1 MFSSTSIALGLVIL
15 ARGGGFAKYSS
26 LLIGDVL
33 AVTQNDLIY
42 LAVALV
48 LGVIAWAVMYNALLF
63 TGINASLARSR
74 GIPVRLTEYAFAV
87 LLAVAVMLAIRWVGV
102 MLINALLIL
111 PAAAGR
117 NLARNARRHAAI
129 SVLIALVCGIAG
141 LLSAYYWDTSAGAA
155 HCAVRC
161 GLLRHIPGCPQPV
174 QPVRRNLC
182 MSDFTSIKQWL
193 KSTEDEPL
201 ETMSGFFDRRVD
213 SYEDH
218 MRPWRAYYRWLGEL
232 IPAQAETLLDLGCGT
247 GLELDEIF
255 RLHPDIRVTGI
266 DLAPGMLAR
275 LREKHPERKLTL
287 TVGDYLTVPLAP
299 CAFDVAVAF
308 ETLHHFPPET
318 KLGLFRRIFAA
329 LRPGG
334 MLLEGD
340 YIAESDEMETYLF
353 QELARRRAR
362 QHVPE
367 GTFVHFDTP
376 LTLAHELSLLS
387 QAGFTAE
394 VLGYRGEDNTPMIRA
409 IKP

>member
-1 MFSSTSIALGLVIL
+1 MRIA
-15 ARGGGFAKYSS
+15 
-26 LLIGDVL
+26 
-33 AVTQNDLIY
+33 Q
-42 LAVALV
+42 
-48 LGVIAWAVMYNALLF
+48 
-63 TGINASLARSR
+63 INVVASLSTGRIAVSLCRTAMQAGHRALICHSR
-74 GIPVRLTEYAFAV
+74 DHA
-87 LLAVAVMLAIRWVGV
+87 
-102 MLINALLIL
+102 
-111 PAAAGR
+111 PAD
-117 NLARNARRHAAI
+117 
-129 SVLIALVCGIAG
+129 V
-141 LLSAYYWDTSAGAA
+141 
-155 HCAVRC
+155 
-161 GLLRHIPGCPQPV
+161 P
-174 QPVRRNLC
+174 
-182 MSDFTSIKQWL
+182 
-193 KSTEDEPL
+193 
-201 ETMSGFFDRRVD
+201 
-213 SYEDH
+213 SYVI
-218 MRPWRAYYRWLGEL
+218 GSK
-232 IPAQAETLLDLGCGT
+232 AETLLDLGCGT

>member
-1 MFSSTSIALGLVIL
+1 
-15 ARGGGFAKYSS
+15 
-26 LLIGDVL
+26 
-33 AVTQNDLIY
+33 
-42 LAVALV
+42 
-48 LGVIAWAVMYNALLF
+48 
-63 TGINASLARSR
+63 
-74 GIPVRLTEYAFAV
+74 
-87 LLAVAVMLAIRWVGV
+87 
-102 MLINALLIL
+102 
-111 PAAAGR
+111 
-117 NLARNARRHAAI
+117 
-129 SVLIALVCGIAG
+129 
-141 LLSAYYWDTSAGAA
+141 
-155 HCAVRC
+155 
-161 GLLRHIPGCPQPV
+161 
-174 QPVRRNLC
+174 
-182 MSDFTSIKQWL
+182 MSDFASIKQWL

-201 ETMSGFFDRRVD
+201 ETMGGFFDRRVD

-218 MRPWRAYYRWLGEL
+218 MRPWRVYYRWLGEL

>member
-1 MFSSTSIALGLVIL
+1 
-15 ARGGGFAKYSS
+15 
-26 LLIGDVL
+26 
-33 AVTQNDLIY
+33 
-42 LAVALV
+42 
-48 LGVIAWAVMYNALLF
+48 
-63 TGINASLARSR
+63 
-74 GIPVRLTEYAFAV
+74 
-87 LLAVAVMLAIRWVGV
+87 
-102 MLINALLIL
+102 
-111 PAAAGR
+111 
-117 NLARNARRHAAI
+117 
-129 SVLIALVCGIAG
+129 
-141 LLSAYYWDTSAGAA
+141 
-155 HCAVRC
+155 
-161 GLLRHIPGCPQPV
+161 
-174 QPVRRNLC
+174 

-367 GTFVHFDTP
+367 GTFVH
-376 LTLAHELSLLS
+376 LAE
-387 QAGFTAE
+387 
-394 VLGYRGEDNTPMIRA
+394 P
-409 IKP
+409 

>member
-1 MFSSTSIALGLVIL
+1 
-15 ARGGGFAKYSS
+15 
-26 LLIGDVL
+26 
-33 AVTQNDLIY
+33 
-42 LAVALV
+42 
-48 LGVIAWAVMYNALLF
+48 
-63 TGINASLARSR
+63 
-74 GIPVRLTEYAFAV
+74 
-87 LLAVAVMLAIRWVGV
+87 
-102 MLINALLIL
+102 
-111 PAAAGR
+111 
-117 NLARNARRHAAI
+117 
-129 SVLIALVCGIAG
+129 
-141 LLSAYYWDTSAGAA
+141 
-155 HCAVRC
+155 
-161 GLLRHIPGCPQPV
+161 
-174 QPVRRNLC
+174 
-182 MSDFTSIKQWL
+182 MSDFASIKQWL

-376 LTLAHELSLLS
+376 LTLAHELSLLR

>member
-1 MFSSTSIALGLVIL
+1 
-15 ARGGGFAKYSS
+15 
-26 LLIGDVL
+26 
-33 AVTQNDLIY
+33 
-42 LAVALV
+42 
-48 LGVIAWAVMYNALLF
+48 
-63 TGINASLARSR
+63 
-74 GIPVRLTEYAFAV
+74 
-87 LLAVAVMLAIRWVGV
+87 
-102 MLINALLIL
+102 
-111 PAAAGR
+111 
-117 NLARNARRHAAI
+117 
-129 SVLIALVCGIAG
+129 
-141 LLSAYYWDTSAGAA
+141 
-155 HCAVRC
+155 
-161 GLLRHIPGCPQPV
+161 
-174 QPVRRNLC
+174 

-353 QELARRRAR
+353 QELAQRRAR

-394 VLGYRGEDNTPMIRA
+394 VLGYRSEDNTPMIRA

>member
-1 MFSSTSIALGLVIL
+1 
-15 ARGGGFAKYSS
+15 
-26 LLIGDVL
+26 
-33 AVTQNDLIY
+33 
-42 LAVALV
+42 
-48 LGVIAWAVMYNALLF
+48 
-63 TGINASLARSR
+63 
-74 GIPVRLTEYAFAV
+74 
-87 LLAVAVMLAIRWVGV
+87 
-102 MLINALLIL
+102 
-111 PAAAGR
+111 
-117 NLARNARRHAAI
+117 
-129 SVLIALVCGIAG
+129 
-141 LLSAYYWDTSAGAA
+141 
-155 HCAVRC
+155 
-161 GLLRHIPGCPQPV
+161 
-174 QPVRRNLC
+174 
-182 MSDFTSIKQWL
+182 MSDFASIKQWL
-193 KSTEDEPL
+193 KSTENEPL
-201 ETMSGFFDRRVD
+201 EAMGGFFDRRVD
-213 SYEDH
+213 TYEDH

-340 YIAESDEMETYLF
+340 YIAESDEVETYLF

>member
-1 MFSSTSIALGLVIL
+1 
-15 ARGGGFAKYSS
+15 
-26 LLIGDVL
+26 
-33 AVTQNDLIY
+33 
-42 LAVALV
+42 
-48 LGVIAWAVMYNALLF
+48 
-63 TGINASLARSR
+63 
-74 GIPVRLTEYAFAV
+74 
-87 LLAVAVMLAIRWVGV
+87 
-102 MLINALLIL
+102 
-111 PAAAGR
+111 
-117 NLARNARRHAAI
+117 
-129 SVLIALVCGIAG
+129 
-141 LLSAYYWDTSAGAA
+141 
-155 HCAVRC
+155 
-161 GLLRHIPGCPQPV
+161 
-174 QPVRRNLC
+174 

-318 KLGLFRRIFAA
+318 KLRLFRRIFAA

-376 LTLAHELSLLS
+376 LTLAHELSLLR

>member
-1 MFSSTSIALGLVIL
+1 
-15 ARGGGFAKYSS
+15 
-26 LLIGDVL
+26 
-33 AVTQNDLIY
+33 
-42 LAVALV
+42 
-48 LGVIAWAVMYNALLF
+48 
-63 TGINASLARSR
+63 
-74 GIPVRLTEYAFAV
+74 
-87 LLAVAVMLAIRWVGV
+87 
-102 MLINALLIL
+102 
-111 PAAAGR
+111 
-117 NLARNARRHAAI
+117 
-129 SVLIALVCGIAG
+129 
-141 LLSAYYWDTSAGAA
+141 
-155 HCAVRC
+155 
-161 GLLRHIPGCPQPV
+161 
-174 QPVRRNLC
+174 

-376 LTLAHELSLLS
+376 LTLSHELSLLR

>member
-1 MFSSTSIALGLVIL
+1 
-15 ARGGGFAKYSS
+15 
-26 LLIGDVL
+26 
-33 AVTQNDLIY
+33 
-42 LAVALV
+42 
-48 LGVIAWAVMYNALLF
+48 
-63 TGINASLARSR
+63 
-74 GIPVRLTEYAFAV
+74 
-87 LLAVAVMLAIRWVGV
+87 
-102 MLINALLIL
+102 
-111 PAAAGR
+111 
-117 NLARNARRHAAI
+117 
-129 SVLIALVCGIAG
+129 
-141 LLSAYYWDTSAGAA
+141 
-155 HCAVRC
+155 
-161 GLLRHIPGCPQPV
+161 
-174 QPVRRNLC
+174 
-182 MSDFTSIKQWL
+182 MSDFASIKQWL

-394 VLGYRGEDNTPMIRA
+394 ALGYRGEDNTPMIRA

>member
-1 MFSSTSIALGLVIL
+1 
-15 ARGGGFAKYSS
+15 
-26 LLIGDVL
+26 
-33 AVTQNDLIY
+33 
-42 LAVALV
+42 
-48 LGVIAWAVMYNALLF
+48 
-63 TGINASLARSR
+63 
-74 GIPVRLTEYAFAV
+74 
-87 LLAVAVMLAIRWVGV
+87 
-102 MLINALLIL
+102 
-111 PAAAGR
+111 
-117 NLARNARRHAAI
+117 
-129 SVLIALVCGIAG
+129 
-141 LLSAYYWDTSAGAA
+141 
-155 HCAVRC
+155 
-161 GLLRHIPGCPQPV
+161 
-174 QPVRRNLC
+174 

-218 MRPWRAYYRWLGEL
+218 MRPRRAYYRWLGEL

>member
-1 MFSSTSIALGLVIL
+1 
-15 ARGGGFAKYSS
+15 
-26 LLIGDVL
+26 
-33 AVTQNDLIY
+33 
-42 LAVALV
+42 
-48 LGVIAWAVMYNALLF
+48 
-63 TGINASLARSR
+63 
-74 GIPVRLTEYAFAV
+74 
-87 LLAVAVMLAIRWVGV
+87 
-102 MLINALLIL
+102 
-111 PAAAGR
+111 
-117 NLARNARRHAAI
+117 
-129 SVLIALVCGIAG
+129 
-141 LLSAYYWDTSAGAA
+141 
-155 HCAVRC
+155 
-161 GLLRHIPGCPQPV
+161 
-174 QPVRRNLC
+174 

-334 MLLEGD
+334 MLREGD

-376 LTLAHELSLLS
+376 LTLAHELSLLR

>member
-1 MFSSTSIALGLVIL
+1 
-15 ARGGGFAKYSS
+15 
-26 LLIGDVL
+26 
-33 AVTQNDLIY
+33 
-42 LAVALV
+42 
-48 LGVIAWAVMYNALLF
+48 
-63 TGINASLARSR
+63 
-74 GIPVRLTEYAFAV
+74 
-87 LLAVAVMLAIRWVGV
+87 
-102 MLINALLIL
+102 
-111 PAAAGR
+111 
-117 NLARNARRHAAI
+117 
-129 SVLIALVCGIAG
+129 
-141 LLSAYYWDTSAGAA
+141 
-155 HCAVRC
+155 
-161 GLLRHIPGCPQPV
+161 
-174 QPVRRNLC
+174 
-182 MSDFTSIKQWL
+182 MSDFASIKQWL

-201 ETMSGFFDRRVD
+201 EAMGGFFDRRVD
-213 SYEDH
+213 TYEDH

-255 RLHPDIRVTGI
+255 RLRPDIRVIGI

-299 CAFDVAVAF
+299 CAFDVAAAF

>member
-1 MFSSTSIALGLVIL
+1 
-15 ARGGGFAKYSS
+15 
-26 LLIGDVL
+26 
-33 AVTQNDLIY
+33 
-42 LAVALV
+42 
-48 LGVIAWAVMYNALLF
+48 
-63 TGINASLARSR
+63 
-74 GIPVRLTEYAFAV
+74 
-87 LLAVAVMLAIRWVGV
+87 
-102 MLINALLIL
+102 
-111 PAAAGR
+111 
-117 NLARNARRHAAI
+117 
-129 SVLIALVCGIAG
+129 
-141 LLSAYYWDTSAGAA
+141 
-155 HCAVRC
+155 
-161 GLLRHIPGCPQPV
+161 
-174 QPVRRNLC
+174 
-182 MSDFTSIKQWL
+182 MSNFTSIKQWL

-201 ETMSGFFDRRVD
+201 ETMGGFFDRRVD

-255 RLHPDIRVTGI
+255 RLHPDIRVSGI

>member
-1 MFSSTSIALGLVIL
+1 
-15 ARGGGFAKYSS
+15 
-26 LLIGDVL
+26 
-33 AVTQNDLIY
+33 
-42 LAVALV
+42 
-48 LGVIAWAVMYNALLF
+48 
-63 TGINASLARSR
+63 
-74 GIPVRLTEYAFAV
+74 
-87 LLAVAVMLAIRWVGV
+87 
-102 MLINALLIL
+102 
-111 PAAAGR
+111 
-117 NLARNARRHAAI
+117 
-129 SVLIALVCGIAG
+129 
-141 LLSAYYWDTSAGAA
+141 
-155 HCAVRC
+155 
-161 GLLRHIPGCPQPV
+161 
-174 QPVRRNLC
+174 
-182 MSDFTSIKQWL
+182 MSDFASIKQWL

-201 ETMSGFFDRRVD
+201 ETMGGFFDRRVD

-232 IPAQAETLLDLGCGT
+232 ISAQAETLLDLGCGT

-376 LTLAHELSLLS
+376 LTLAHELSLLR

>member
-1 MFSSTSIALGLVIL
+1 
-15 ARGGGFAKYSS
+15 
-26 LLIGDVL
+26 
-33 AVTQNDLIY
+33 
-42 LAVALV
+42 
-48 LGVIAWAVMYNALLF
+48 
-63 TGINASLARSR
+63 
-74 GIPVRLTEYAFAV
+74 
-87 LLAVAVMLAIRWVGV
+87 
-102 MLINALLIL
+102 
-111 PAAAGR
+111 
-117 NLARNARRHAAI
+117 
-129 SVLIALVCGIAG
+129 
-141 LLSAYYWDTSAGAA
+141 
-155 HCAVRC
+155 
-161 GLLRHIPGCPQPV
+161 
-174 QPVRRNLC
+174 

-201 ETMSGFFDRRVD
+201 ETMGGFFDRRVD

-232 IPAQAETLLDLGCGT
+232 IPTQAETLLDLGCGT

-318 KLGLFRRIFAA
+318 KLGLFRRIFVA

>member
-1 MFSSTSIALGLVIL
+1 
-15 ARGGGFAKYSS
+15 
-26 LLIGDVL
+26 
-33 AVTQNDLIY
+33 
-42 LAVALV
+42 
-48 LGVIAWAVMYNALLF
+48 
-63 TGINASLARSR
+63 
-74 GIPVRLTEYAFAV
+74 
-87 LLAVAVMLAIRWVGV
+87 
-102 MLINALLIL
+102 
-111 PAAAGR
+111 
-117 NLARNARRHAAI
+117 
-129 SVLIALVCGIAG
+129 
-141 LLSAYYWDTSAGAA
+141 
-155 HCAVRC
+155 
-161 GLLRHIPGCPQPV
+161 
-174 QPVRRNLC
+174 

-201 ETMSGFFDRRVD
+201 ETMGGFFDRRVD

-376 LTLAHELSLLS
+376 LTLAHELSLLR

-394 VLGYRGEDNTPMIRA
+394 VLGYRGEDSTPMIRA

>member
-1 MFSSTSIALGLVIL
+1 
-15 ARGGGFAKYSS
+15 
-26 LLIGDVL
+26 
-33 AVTQNDLIY
+33 
-42 LAVALV
+42 
-48 LGVIAWAVMYNALLF
+48 
-63 TGINASLARSR
+63 
-74 GIPVRLTEYAFAV
+74 
-87 LLAVAVMLAIRWVGV
+87 
-102 MLINALLIL
+102 
-111 PAAAGR
+111 
-117 NLARNARRHAAI
+117 
-129 SVLIALVCGIAG
+129 
-141 LLSAYYWDTSAGAA
+141 
-155 HCAVRC
+155 
-161 GLLRHIPGCPQPV
+161 
-174 QPVRRNLC
+174 

-353 QELARRRAR
+353 QELARRRSR

>member
-1 MFSSTSIALGLVIL
+1 
-15 ARGGGFAKYSS
+15 
-26 LLIGDVL
+26 
-33 AVTQNDLIY
+33 
-42 LAVALV
+42 
-48 LGVIAWAVMYNALLF
+48 
-63 TGINASLARSR
+63 
-74 GIPVRLTEYAFAV
+74 
-87 LLAVAVMLAIRWVGV
+87 
-102 MLINALLIL
+102 
-111 PAAAGR
+111 
-117 NLARNARRHAAI
+117 
-129 SVLIALVCGIAG
+129 
-141 LLSAYYWDTSAGAA
+141 
-155 HCAVRC
+155 
-161 GLLRHIPGCPQPV
+161 
-174 QPVRRNLC
+174 

-308 ETLHHFPPET
+308 ETLHHFHPET

-376 LTLAHELSLLS
+376 LTLAHELSLLR

>member
-1 MFSSTSIALGLVIL
+1 
-15 ARGGGFAKYSS
+15 
-26 LLIGDVL
+26 
-33 AVTQNDLIY
+33 
-42 LAVALV
+42 
-48 LGVIAWAVMYNALLF
+48 
-63 TGINASLARSR
+63 
-74 GIPVRLTEYAFAV
+74 
-87 LLAVAVMLAIRWVGV
+87 
-102 MLINALLIL
+102 
-111 PAAAGR
+111 
-117 NLARNARRHAAI
+117 
-129 SVLIALVCGIAG
+129 
-141 LLSAYYWDTSAGAA
+141 
-155 HCAVRC
+155 
-161 GLLRHIPGCPQPV
+161 
-174 QPVRRNLC
+174 

-340 YIAESDEMETYLF
+340 
-353 QELARRRAR
+353 
-362 QHVPE
+362 
-367 GTFVHFDTP
+367 FVHFDTP

>member
-1 MFSSTSIALGLVIL
+1 
-15 ARGGGFAKYSS
+15 
-26 LLIGDVL
+26 
-33 AVTQNDLIY
+33 
-42 LAVALV
+42 
-48 LGVIAWAVMYNALLF
+48 
-63 TGINASLARSR
+63 
-74 GIPVRLTEYAFAV
+74 
-87 LLAVAVMLAIRWVGV
+87 
-102 MLINALLIL
+102 
-111 PAAAGR
+111 
-117 NLARNARRHAAI
+117 
-129 SVLIALVCGIAG
+129 
-141 LLSAYYWDTSAGAA
+141 
-155 HCAVRC
+155 
-161 GLLRHIPGCPQPV
+161 
-174 QPVRRNLC
+174 

-201 ETMSGFFDRRVD
+201 ETMGGFFDRRVD

-232 IPAQAETLLDLGCGT
+232 IPAQAETLLDLGCGI

-255 RLHPDIRVTGI
+255 RLHLDIRVTGI

-376 LTLAHELSLLS
+376 LTLAHELSLLR

>member
-1 MFSSTSIALGLVIL
+1 
-15 ARGGGFAKYSS
+15 
-26 LLIGDVL
+26 
-33 AVTQNDLIY
+33 
-42 LAVALV
+42 
-48 LGVIAWAVMYNALLF
+48 
-63 TGINASLARSR
+63 
-74 GIPVRLTEYAFAV
+74 
-87 LLAVAVMLAIRWVGV
+87 
-102 MLINALLIL
+102 
-111 PAAAGR
+111 
-117 NLARNARRHAAI
+117 
-129 SVLIALVCGIAG
+129 
-141 LLSAYYWDTSAGAA
+141 
-155 HCAVRC
+155 
-161 GLLRHIPGCPQPV
+161 
-174 QPVRRNLC
+174 
-182 MSDFTSIKQWL
+182 MSDFASIKQWL

-275 LREKHPERKLTL
+275 LREKLPERKLTL

>member
-1 MFSSTSIALGLVIL
+1 
-15 ARGGGFAKYSS
+15 
-26 LLIGDVL
+26 
-33 AVTQNDLIY
+33 
-42 LAVALV
+42 
-48 LGVIAWAVMYNALLF
+48 
-63 TGINASLARSR
+63 
-74 GIPVRLTEYAFAV
+74 
-87 LLAVAVMLAIRWVGV
+87 
-102 MLINALLIL
+102 
-111 PAAAGR
+111 
-117 NLARNARRHAAI
+117 
-129 SVLIALVCGIAG
+129 
-141 LLSAYYWDTSAGAA
+141 
-155 HCAVRC
+155 
-161 GLLRHIPGCPQPV
+161 
-174 QPVRRNLC
+174 

-193 KSTEDEPL
+193 KSTENEPL
-201 ETMSGFFDRRVD
+201 ESMGGFFDRRVD

>member
-1 MFSSTSIALGLVIL
+1 
-15 ARGGGFAKYSS
+15 
-26 LLIGDVL
+26 
-33 AVTQNDLIY
+33 
-42 LAVALV
+42 
-48 LGVIAWAVMYNALLF
+48 
-63 TGINASLARSR
+63 
-74 GIPVRLTEYAFAV
+74 
-87 LLAVAVMLAIRWVGV
+87 
-102 MLINALLIL
+102 
-111 PAAAGR
+111 
-117 NLARNARRHAAI
+117 
-129 SVLIALVCGIAG
+129 
-141 LLSAYYWDTSAGAA
+141 
-155 HCAVRC
+155 
-161 GLLRHIPGCPQPV
+161 
-174 QPVRRNLC
+174 

-193 KSTEDEPL
+193 KSTENEPL
-201 ETMSGFFDRRVD
+201 EAMGGFFDRRVD

-266 DLAPGMLAR
+266 ALAPGMLAR
-275 LREKHPERKLTL
+275 LRETHPERKLPL
-287 TVGDYLTVPLAP
+287 PVGAYLTVPLAA

>member
-1 MFSSTSIALGLVIL
+1 
-15 ARGGGFAKYSS
+15 
-26 LLIGDVL
+26 
-33 AVTQNDLIY
+33 
-42 LAVALV
+42 
-48 LGVIAWAVMYNALLF
+48 
-63 TGINASLARSR
+63 
-74 GIPVRLTEYAFAV
+74 
-87 LLAVAVMLAIRWVGV
+87 
-102 MLINALLIL
+102 
-111 PAAAGR
+111 
-117 NLARNARRHAAI
+117 
-129 SVLIALVCGIAG
+129 
-141 LLSAYYWDTSAGAA
+141 
-155 HCAVRC
+155 
-161 GLLRHIPGCPQPV
+161 
-174 QPVRRNLC
+174 
-182 MSDFTSIKQWL
+182 MSDFASIKQWL

-201 ETMSGFFDRRVD
+201 ETIGGFFDRRVD

-287 TVGDYLTVPLAP
+287 TVGDYLTVPLAS

-376 LTLAHELSLLS
+376 LTLAHELSLLR

-394 VLGYRGEDNTPMIRA
+394 VLGYRGEDNTPMIRT

>member
-1 MFSSTSIALGLVIL
+1 
-15 ARGGGFAKYSS
+15 
-26 LLIGDVL
+26 
-33 AVTQNDLIY
+33 
-42 LAVALV
+42 
-48 LGVIAWAVMYNALLF
+48 
-63 TGINASLARSR
+63 
-74 GIPVRLTEYAFAV
+74 
-87 LLAVAVMLAIRWVGV
+87 
-102 MLINALLIL
+102 
-111 PAAAGR
+111 
-117 NLARNARRHAAI
+117 
-129 SVLIALVCGIAG
+129 
-141 LLSAYYWDTSAGAA
+141 
-155 HCAVRC
+155 
-161 GLLRHIPGCPQPV
+161 
-174 QPVRRNLC
+174 

-201 ETMSGFFDRRVD
+201 ETMGGFFDRRVD

-318 KLGLFRRIFAA
+318 KLGLFRRIFVA

-387 QAGFTAE
+387 HAGFTAE

>member
-1 MFSSTSIALGLVIL
+1 
-15 ARGGGFAKYSS
+15 
-26 LLIGDVL
+26 
-33 AVTQNDLIY
+33 
-42 LAVALV
+42 
-48 LGVIAWAVMYNALLF
+48 
-63 TGINASLARSR
+63 
-74 GIPVRLTEYAFAV
+74 
-87 LLAVAVMLAIRWVGV
+87 
-102 MLINALLIL
+102 
-111 PAAAGR
+111 
-117 NLARNARRHAAI
+117 
-129 SVLIALVCGIAG
+129 
-141 LLSAYYWDTSAGAA
+141 
-155 HCAVRC
+155 
-161 GLLRHIPGCPQPV
+161 
-174 QPVRRNLC
+174 

-193 KSTEDEPL
+193 KSTEEEPL

-367 GTFVHFDTP
+367 GMFVHFDTP

>member
-1 MFSSTSIALGLVIL
+1 
-15 ARGGGFAKYSS
+15 
-26 LLIGDVL
+26 
-33 AVTQNDLIY
+33 
-42 LAVALV
+42 
-48 LGVIAWAVMYNALLF
+48 
-63 TGINASLARSR
+63 
-74 GIPVRLTEYAFAV
+74 
-87 LLAVAVMLAIRWVGV
+87 
-102 MLINALLIL
+102 
-111 PAAAGR
+111 
-117 NLARNARRHAAI
+117 
-129 SVLIALVCGIAG
+129 
-141 LLSAYYWDTSAGAA
+141 
-155 HCAVRC
+155 
-161 GLLRHIPGCPQPV
+161 
-174 QPVRRNLC
+174 
-182 MSDFTSIKQWL
+182 MSDFASIKQWL
-193 KSTEDEPL
+193 RSTEDEPL
-201 ETMSGFFDRRVD
+201 ETMGGFFDRRVD

>member
-1 MFSSTSIALGLVIL
+1 
-15 ARGGGFAKYSS
+15 
-26 LLIGDVL
+26 
-33 AVTQNDLIY
+33 
-42 LAVALV
+42 
-48 LGVIAWAVMYNALLF
+48 
-63 TGINASLARSR
+63 
-74 GIPVRLTEYAFAV
+74 
-87 LLAVAVMLAIRWVGV
+87 
-102 MLINALLIL
+102 
-111 PAAAGR
+111 
-117 NLARNARRHAAI
+117 
-129 SVLIALVCGIAG
+129 
-141 LLSAYYWDTSAGAA
+141 
-155 HCAVRC
+155 
-161 GLLRHIPGCPQPV
+161 
-174 QPVRRNLC
+174 

-353 QELARRRAR
+353 QELARRRVR

>member
-1 MFSSTSIALGLVIL
+1 
-15 ARGGGFAKYSS
+15 
-26 LLIGDVL
+26 
-33 AVTQNDLIY
+33 
-42 LAVALV
+42 
-48 LGVIAWAVMYNALLF
+48 
-63 TGINASLARSR
+63 
-74 GIPVRLTEYAFAV
+74 
-87 LLAVAVMLAIRWVGV
+87 
-102 MLINALLIL
+102 
-111 PAAAGR
+111 
-117 NLARNARRHAAI
+117 
-129 SVLIALVCGIAG
+129 
-141 LLSAYYWDTSAGAA
+141 
-155 HCAVRC
+155 
-161 GLLRHIPGCPQPV
+161 
-174 QPVRRNLC
+174 
-182 MSDFTSIKQWL
+182 MSDFASIKQWL
-193 KSTEDEPL
+193 RSTEDEPL
-201 ETMSGFFDRRVD
+201 ETMGGFFDRRVD

-232 IPAQAETLLDLGCGT
+232 IPAQTETLLDLGCGT

-318 KLGLFRRIFAA
+318 KLGLFRRSSAA
-329 LRPGG
+329 LPPGG
-334 MLLEGD
+334 MVLEED
-340 YIAESDEMETYLF
+340 YTAERDEMETYLF

>member
-1 MFSSTSIALGLVIL
+1 
-15 ARGGGFAKYSS
+15 
-26 LLIGDVL
+26 
-33 AVTQNDLIY
+33 
-42 LAVALV
+42 
-48 LGVIAWAVMYNALLF
+48 
-63 TGINASLARSR
+63 
-74 GIPVRLTEYAFAV
+74 
-87 LLAVAVMLAIRWVGV
+87 
-102 MLINALLIL
+102 
-111 PAAAGR
+111 
-117 NLARNARRHAAI
+117 
-129 SVLIALVCGIAG
+129 
-141 LLSAYYWDTSAGAA
+141 
-155 HCAVRC
+155 
-161 GLLRHIPGCPQPV
+161 
-174 QPVRRNLC
+174 

-340 YIAESDEMETYLF
+340 YIAASDEMETYLF

>member
-1 MFSSTSIALGLVIL
+1 
-15 ARGGGFAKYSS
+15 
-26 LLIGDVL
+26 
-33 AVTQNDLIY
+33 
-42 LAVALV
+42 
-48 LGVIAWAVMYNALLF
+48 
-63 TGINASLARSR
+63 
-74 GIPVRLTEYAFAV
+74 
-87 LLAVAVMLAIRWVGV
+87 
-102 MLINALLIL
+102 
-111 PAAAGR
+111 
-117 NLARNARRHAAI
+117 
-129 SVLIALVCGIAG
+129 
-141 LLSAYYWDTSAGAA
+141 
-155 HCAVRC
+155 
-161 GLLRHIPGCPQPV
+161 
-174 QPVRRNLC
+174 

-193 KSTEDEPL
+193 KSTEEEPL

-218 MRPWRAYYRWLGEL
+218 MRPWRAYYRCLGEL

-376 LTLAHELSLLS
+376 LTLAHELSLLR

>member
-1 MFSSTSIALGLVIL
+1 
-15 ARGGGFAKYSS
+15 
-26 LLIGDVL
+26 
-33 AVTQNDLIY
+33 
-42 LAVALV
+42 
-48 LGVIAWAVMYNALLF
+48 
-63 TGINASLARSR
+63 
-74 GIPVRLTEYAFAV
+74 
-87 LLAVAVMLAIRWVGV
+87 
-102 MLINALLIL
+102 
-111 PAAAGR
+111 
-117 NLARNARRHAAI
+117 
-129 SVLIALVCGIAG
+129 
-141 LLSAYYWDTSAGAA
+141 
-155 HCAVRC
+155 
-161 GLLRHIPGCPQPV
+161 
-174 QPVRRNLC
+174 

-247 GLELDEIF
+247 GLDLDEIF

>member
-1 MFSSTSIALGLVIL
+1 
-15 ARGGGFAKYSS
+15 
-26 LLIGDVL
+26 
-33 AVTQNDLIY
+33 
-42 LAVALV
+42 
-48 LGVIAWAVMYNALLF
+48 
-63 TGINASLARSR
+63 
-74 GIPVRLTEYAFAV
+74 
-87 LLAVAVMLAIRWVGV
+87 
-102 MLINALLIL
+102 
-111 PAAAGR
+111 
-117 NLARNARRHAAI
+117 
-129 SVLIALVCGIAG
+129 
-141 LLSAYYWDTSAGAA
+141 
-155 HCAVRC
+155 
-161 GLLRHIPGCPQPV
+161 
-174 QPVRRNLC
+174 

-353 QELARRRAR
+353 QELARRRAWR
-362 QHVPE
+362 
-367 GTFVHFDTP
+367 TNC
-376 LTLAHELSLLS
+376 
-387 QAGFTAE
+387 
-394 VLGYRGEDNTPMIRA
+394 RC
-409 IKP
+409 

>member
-1 MFSSTSIALGLVIL
+1 
-15 ARGGGFAKYSS
+15 
-26 LLIGDVL
+26 
-33 AVTQNDLIY
+33 
-42 LAVALV
+42 
-48 LGVIAWAVMYNALLF
+48 
-63 TGINASLARSR
+63 
-74 GIPVRLTEYAFAV
+74 
-87 LLAVAVMLAIRWVGV
+87 
-102 MLINALLIL
+102 
-111 PAAAGR
+111 
-117 NLARNARRHAAI
+117 
-129 SVLIALVCGIAG
+129 
-141 LLSAYYWDTSAGAA
+141 
-155 HCAVRC
+155 
-161 GLLRHIPGCPQPV
+161 
-174 QPVRRNLC
+174 

-232 IPAQAETLLDLGCGT
+232 FPAQAETLLDLGCGT

>member
-1 MFSSTSIALGLVIL
+1 
-15 ARGGGFAKYSS
+15 
-26 LLIGDVL
+26 
-33 AVTQNDLIY
+33 
-42 LAVALV
+42 
-48 LGVIAWAVMYNALLF
+48 
-63 TGINASLARSR
+63 
-74 GIPVRLTEYAFAV
+74 
-87 LLAVAVMLAIRWVGV
+87 
-102 MLINALLIL
+102 
-111 PAAAGR
+111 
-117 NLARNARRHAAI
+117 
-129 SVLIALVCGIAG
+129 
-141 LLSAYYWDTSAGAA
+141 
-155 HCAVRC
+155 
-161 GLLRHIPGCPQPV
+161 
-174 QPVRRNLC
+174 

-318 KLGLFRRIFAA
+318 KLELFRRIFAA

>member
-1 MFSSTSIALGLVIL
+1 
-15 ARGGGFAKYSS
+15 
-26 LLIGDVL
+26 
-33 AVTQNDLIY
+33 
-42 LAVALV
+42 
-48 LGVIAWAVMYNALLF
+48 
-63 TGINASLARSR
+63 
-74 GIPVRLTEYAFAV
+74 
-87 LLAVAVMLAIRWVGV
+87 
-102 MLINALLIL
+102 
-111 PAAAGR
+111 
-117 NLARNARRHAAI
+117 
-129 SVLIALVCGIAG
+129 
-141 LLSAYYWDTSAGAA
+141 
-155 HCAVRC
+155 
-161 GLLRHIPGCPQPV
+161 
-174 QPVRRNLC
+174 

-318 KLGLFRRIFAA
+318 KLGLFRRIFAV

>member
-1 MFSSTSIALGLVIL
+1 
-15 ARGGGFAKYSS
+15 
-26 LLIGDVL
+26 
-33 AVTQNDLIY
+33 
-42 LAVALV
+42 
-48 LGVIAWAVMYNALLF
+48 
-63 TGINASLARSR
+63 
-74 GIPVRLTEYAFAV
+74 
-87 LLAVAVMLAIRWVGV
+87 
-102 MLINALLIL
+102 
-111 PAAAGR
+111 
-117 NLARNARRHAAI
+117 
-129 SVLIALVCGIAG
+129 
-141 LLSAYYWDTSAGAA
+141 
-155 HCAVRC
+155 
-161 GLLRHIPGCPQPV
+161 
-174 QPVRRNLC
+174 
-182 MSDFTSIKQWL
+182 MSDFASIKQWL

-201 ETMSGFFDRRVD
+201 ETMGGFFDRRVD
-213 SYEDH
+213 TYEDH

-353 QELARRRAR
+353 QELARRRVR